1 MVNLLVRGI
10 VMKVQLFLIV
20 KSDVKENAMKN
31 KAYLEINILIM
42 ITSCFKV

>member
-31 KAYLEINILIM
+31 IVHCINYMKI
-42 ITSCFKV
+42 